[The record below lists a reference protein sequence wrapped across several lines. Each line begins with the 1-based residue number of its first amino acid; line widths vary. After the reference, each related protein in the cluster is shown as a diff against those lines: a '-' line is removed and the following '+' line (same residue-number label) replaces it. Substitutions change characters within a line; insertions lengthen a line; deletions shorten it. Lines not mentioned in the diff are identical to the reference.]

1 MPTDSASNTA
11 MAALPLPWQQNL
23 WNAFVQRL
31 DQQNLPH
38 AFLLNGPEG
47 IGIDRFVNAFV
58 ERLFCLTPDN
68 NYACGTCK
76 GCQLLKADTH
86 SDLSIVKP
94 DKPGRAIKVDHIR
107 ALCASLEKTAQQGGW
122 KVAVIAPAE
131 AMNKAAYNALLKN
144 LEEPQ
149 PNTLIVLVSHRA
161 GLIPATIRSRC
172 QIENMPIPSTEAALS
187 WLNAVAGED
196 KKHTQVLEIAQGLP
210 LLALKYLQGEG
221 IEERQQMEQLLGAVR
236 EGQITP
242 SDGAQQCYKYDTD
255 SALGWSMSYLHR
267 LATSELQN
275 KPNAALFTFQD
286 KLNKARSWVL
296 SGSPI
301 NTQLLWEELLME
313 WSQVFRQRK

>member
-1 MPTDSASNTA
+1 MSGEATSQKFMPS
-11 MAALPLPWQQNL
+11 LPLPWQQDL
-23 WNAFVQRL
+23 WISFVQRL
-31 DQQNLPH
+31 DRQNLPH

-47 IGIDRFVNAFV
+47 IGIDRFARAFV
-58 ERLFCLTPDN
+58 ERLFCLKPDN

-76 GCQLLKADTH
+76 GCQLLKAETH
-86 SDLSIVKP
+86 SDLSVVAP
-94 DKPGRAIKVDHIR
+94 DEPGKMIKVDDIR

-149 PNTLIVLVSHRA
+149 PNTLIILLTHRA

-172 QIENMPIPSTEAALS
+172 QIENMPIPSTEVALS

-196 KKHTQVLEIAQGLP
+196 PKHSKVLDLAQGLP

-221 IEERQQMEQLLGAVR
+221 MQERQQMEALLGAVR
-236 EGQITP
+236 HGETTP
-242 SDGAQQCYKYDTD
+242 IEGAQLCYKYDTD
-255 SALGWSMSYLHR
+255 SALGWSLSYLHR
-267 LATSELQN
+267 LATGELQN
-275 KPNAALFTFQD
+275 QPNVALFAFQD

-296 SGSPI
+296 NGSTI
-301 NTQLLWEELLME
+301 NTQLLWEELLIE
-313 WSQVFRQRK
+313 WSQVFRQHK